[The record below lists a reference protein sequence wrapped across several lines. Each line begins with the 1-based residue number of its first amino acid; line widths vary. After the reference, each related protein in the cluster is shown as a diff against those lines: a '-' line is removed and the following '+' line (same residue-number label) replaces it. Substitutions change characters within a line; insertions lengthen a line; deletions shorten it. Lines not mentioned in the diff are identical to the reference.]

1 MPNYCD
7 FNMKIVG
14 ERKNIEELI
23 AVLNSHYDYEPVSPD
38 HIRGKTYPLVHQ
50 PASPIYYTTNGYK
63 LESITGPR
71 HMFRVFEAYV
81 DRDLDEANASYITGY
96 CAWSV
101 YSCMFKG
108 DYTYYDRFIKEN
120 YNNKYIGFKG
130 TTLPDE
136 SKNLNLKIEVYSEES
151 GCAFMEHF
159 LIDNG
164 EILIEDCVDI
174 EYEEVLDEKGRET
187 GEWKLIGGF
196 EDDNYHI

>member
-14 ERKNIEELI
+14 ERKNIEEFI
-23 AVLNSHYDYEPVSPD
+23 SVLNSDYDYEPISPR
-38 HIRGKTYPLVHQ
+38 HISGKNYPLVHQ
-50 PASPIYYTTNGYK
+50 PASPIYYTTNAYK

-71 HMFRVFEAYV
+71 HMFRIFETYV
-81 DRDLDEANASYITGY
+81 NRSEDEPNASYVSGY

-108 DYTYYDRFIKEN
+108 KYTYYNDFITEKHG
-120 YNNKYIGFKG
+120 KYIGFKG

-164 EILIEDCVDI
+164 EILIDDCVDVK
-174 EYEEVLDEKGRET
+174 YEEILDEEGNET
-187 GEWKLIGGF
+187 GEWETIGGF
-196 EDDNYHI
+196 KDWDYNI

>member
-7 FNMKIVG
+7 FDMKIVG

-23 AVLNSHYDYEPVSPD
+23 AVLNSDYNYEPISPH
-38 HIRGKTYPLVHQ
+38 HISGGNYPLVHQ

-71 HMFRVFEAYV
+71 HMFRVFEVYAN
-81 DRDLDEANASYITGY
+81 RRLDEANASYISGY

-101 YSCMFKG
+101 YSCMFG
-108 DYTYYDRFIKEN
+108 TSHTYYDDFITEK
-120 YNNKYIGFKG
+120 YGNKYIGFMG

-136 SKNLNLKIEVYSEES
+136 SRRLNLKIEVYSEEP
-151 GCAFMEHF
+151 GCGFMEHY

-164 EILIEDCVDI
+164 EILIEDCVD
-174 EYEEVLDEKGRET
+174 YEEVLDEEGLEA
-187 GEWKLIGGF
+187 GEIKIIGGF
-196 EDDNYHI
+196 ENRNYNI

>member
-14 ERKNIEELI
+14 ERKDIEELI
-23 AVLNSHYDYEPVSPD
+23 AVLNCDYSYKRISPD
-38 HIRGKTYPLVHQ
+38 HINGKTYPLVHQ
-50 PASPIYYTTNGYK
+50 PASPIYYTTNGYR
-63 LESITGPR
+63 LARFTGPR

-81 DRDLDEANASYITGY
+81 DRSVDEPNASYISGY

-108 DYTYYDRFIKEN
+108 DYTYYNDFLKDYGNR
-120 YNNKYIGFKG
+120 YIGFMG

-136 SKNLNLKIEVYSEES
+136 SRRLNLKVEVYSEES

-164 EILIEDCVDI
+164 EILIEDCIDI
-174 EYEEVLDEKGRET
+174 EYEDILDENGEET
-187 GEWKLIGGF
+187 GEWKTIGGF

>member
-7 FNMKIVG
+7 FDMKIVG

-23 AVLNSHYDYEPVSPD
+23 AVLNSDYNYEPISPH
-38 HIRGKTYPLVHQ
+38 HISGGNYPLVHQ
-50 PASPIYYTTNGYK
+50 PPSPIYYTTNGYK

-81 DRDLDEANASYITGY
+81 NRIKDEPNASYLSGY

-101 YSCMFKG
+101 YSCMFG
-108 DYTYYDRFIKEN
+108 TPHTYYDDFITEKHG
-120 YNNKYIGFKG
+120 NKYIGFIG

-136 SKNLNLKIEVYSEES
+136 SRRLNLKIEVYSEEP
-151 GCAFMEHF
+151 GCGFMEHY

-164 EILIEDCVDI
+164 EILIEDCVD
-174 EYEEVLDEKGRET
+174 YQEVLDEEGMEI
-187 GEWKLIGGF
+187 GEYKIIGGF
-196 EDDNYHI
+196 ENTNYHI

>member
-1 MPNYCD
+1 MSNYCD

-23 AVLNSHYDYEPVSPD
+23 SILDADYSYEPLSPHD
-38 HIRGKTYPLVHQ
+38 RSDLKQPLVRQ
-50 PASPIYYTTNGYK
+50 GPSPIYYTTSGYK
-63 LESITGPR
+63 LVKLTGPR

-81 DRDLDEANASYITGY
+81 DRSVDEPNASYISGY

-108 DYTYYDRFIKEN
+108 DYTYYNDFLKDYGNR
-120 YNNKYIGFKG
+120 YIGFMG

-136 SKNLNLKIEVYSEES
+136 SRRLNLKVEVYSEES

-164 EILIEDCVDI
+164 EILIEDCIDI
-174 EYEEVLDEKGRET
+174 EYEDILDENGEET
-187 GEWKLIGGF
+187 GEWKTIGGF

>member
-7 FNMKIVG
+7 FDMKIVG
-14 ERKNIEELI
+14 ERKNIEEFI

-50 PASPIYYTTNGYK
+50 PPSPIYYTTNGYRLAK
-63 LESITGPR
+63 LTGPR

-81 DRDLDEANASYITGY
+81 DRDLDEVNASYINGY

-108 DYTYYDRFIKEN
+108 GCTYYNDFIKG
-120 YNNKYIGFKG
+120 YDNKYIGFMG

-136 SKNLNLKIEVYSEES
+136 SRRLNLKIEVYSEES

-164 EILIEDCVDI
+164 EILIEDCVDVD
-174 EYEEVLDEKGRET
+174 YEEVLDEKGREI
-187 GEWKLIGGF
+187 GEWKRIGGF

>member
-14 ERKNIEELI
+14 ERKNIEEFI
-23 AVLNSHYDYEPVSPD
+23 SVLNSDYDYEPVSPR
-38 HIRGKTYPLVHQ
+38 HISGKIYPLVHQ

-63 LESITGPR
+63 LENITGPR

-81 DRDLDEANASYITGY
+81 NRSEDEPNASYLYGY

-101 YSCMFKG
+101 YSCMFG
-108 DYTYYDRFIKEN
+108 TSHTYYDDFITEK
-120 YNNKYIGFKG
+120 YGNKYIGFMG

-136 SKNLNLKIEVYSEES
+136 SRRLNLKIEVYSEEP
-151 GCAFMEHF
+151 GCGFMEHY

-164 EILIEDCVDI
+164 EILIEDCVD
-174 EYEEVLDEKGRET
+174 YMEVLDEEGKEI
-187 GEWKLIGGF
+187 GELKIIGGF
-196 EDDNYHI
+196 EDRSYHI

>member
-23 AVLNSHYDYEPVSPD
+23 SILDADYSYEPISPD
-38 HIRGKTYPLVHQ
+38 LINGKTYPLVHQ
-50 PASPIYYTTNGYK
+50 PPSPIYYTTNGYK
-63 LESITGPR
+63 LAKLTGPR

-81 DRDLDEANASYITGY
+81 DRSVDEPNASYISGY

-101 YSCMFKG
+101 YSCMFG
-108 DYTYYDRFIKEN
+108 TSHTYYDDFITEK
-120 YNNKYIGFKG
+120 YGNKYIGFMG

-136 SKNLNLKIEVYSEES
+136 SRKLNLKIEVYSEEP
-151 GCAFMEHF
+151 GCGFMEHY

-164 EILIEDCVDI
+164 EILIEDCVD
-174 EYEEVLDEKGRET
+174 YQEVLDEEGIET
-187 GEWKLIGGF
+187 GEYKIIGGF

>member
-7 FNMKIVG
+7 FDMKIVG

-23 AVLNSHYDYEPVSPD
+23 AVLNCDYSYIPVSPD
-38 HIRGKTYPLVHQ
+38 QIIGRTYPLIYQ

-63 LESITGPR
+63 LARCTGPR
-71 HMFRVFEAYV
+71 HMFRVFETYV
-81 DRDLDEANASYITGY
+81 NRSKDELNASYISGY

-108 DYTYYDRFIKEN
+108 DYTYYNDFLKDYGNR
-120 YNNKYIGFKG
+120 YIGFMG

-136 SKNLNLKIEVYSEES
+136 SRRLNLKIEVYSEEP
-151 GCAFMEHF
+151 GLAFMEHF

-164 EILIEDCVDI
+164 EILIEDCVDV
-174 EYEEVLDEKGRET
+174 EYEHILDENGEET
-187 GEWKLIGGF
+187 GEYEIIGGF
-196 EDDNYHI
+196 EEDDYNI

>member
-7 FNMKIVG
+7 FDMKIVG

-23 AVLNSHYDYEPVSPD
+23 AVLDSDYSYEPVSPH
-38 HIRGKTYPLVHQ
+38 HINGKIYPLVHQ

-63 LESITGPR
+63 LETITGPR

-81 DRDLDEANASYITGY
+81 NRSKDELNASYISGY

-101 YSCMFKG
+101 YSCMFG
-108 DYTYYDRFIKEN
+108 TRHTYYDDFITEK
-120 YNNKYIGFKG
+120 YGNKYIGFMG

-136 SKNLNLKIEVYSEES
+136 SRRLNLKIEVYSEEP
-151 GCAFMEHF
+151 GCGFMEHY

-164 EILIEDCVDI
+164 EILIEDCVD
-174 EYEEVLDEKGRET
+174 YQEVLDEEGIET
-187 GEWKLIGGF
+187 GEYKIIGGF
-196 EDDNYHI
+196 ENTNYHI